1 MGHGGREAGPNGMR
15 TLYNILFL
23 SGFVLAAPYYFFRL
37 WRRGGW
43 RRGFGQRFGRYGSK
57 LKQALTNR
65 NILWVHAVSVGE
77 ANLAA
82 KLVAALE
89 ARLPNVKMVVSATT
103 STGMARLREQL
114 PPHVEKIYYP
124 VDRRKYVQRAH
135 NIIHPEAV
143 ILVEAELWPNFL
155 WQARR
160 RDTPVFLVN
169 ARISERSFRRYRRFG
184 FLFRRF
190 FAQLA
195 GVCAQ
200 SERDAARL
208 VELGCRPEAVHV
220 VGSLKFDPPPP
231 AAARPVDVEKILRHL
246 GVPPGAPVLVAGSTH
261 EGEEAALADISKRL
275 KARHPD
281 LFLVLVPRHQERA
294 RRVGHQLE
302 RRRVR
307 FVFRS
312 EFSFSHDYATR
323 RPDCLVVNST
333 GELRFFYEHASLVF
347 VGKSLL
353 GQGGQNPIEPAALGL
368 PVLVG
373 PNMQNFPDVLPKFL
387 EAEAIVQVADA
398 AGLERALDDLLGD
411 PARREALGRR
421 AREVVACNGGALERT
436 VELLVREL
444 PRHDD
449 EAFVPARAA

>member
-1 MGHGGREAGPNGMR
+1 MR
-15 TLYNILFL
+15 TAYNILFL
-23 SGFVLAAPYYFFRL
+23 VFFTLSAPYYFFRL

-43 RRGFGQRFGRYGSK
+43 QAGFGQRFGRYGSK
-57 LKQALTNR
+57 LKQSLTNR
-65 NILWVHAVSVGE
+65 NVLWLHAVSVGE

-89 ARLPNVKMVVSATT
+89 ARLPNVKMVVSTT
-103 STGMARLREQL
+103 TTTGMARLRDQL
-114 PPHVEKIYYP
+114 PPRVDKVYYP
-124 VDRRKYVQRAH
+124 VDRRRYVQRAH
-135 NIIHPEAV
+135 HVIHPEAV
-143 ILVEAELWPNFL
+143 VLVEAELWPNFL

-160 RDTPVFLVN
+160 RSVPVFLVN

-184 FLFRRF
+184 FLFRDF

-220 VGSLKFDPPPP
+220 AGSLKFEPP
-231 AAARPVDVEKILRHL
+231 APVTTRPVDVEKILRHL
-246 GVPPGAPVLVAGSTH
+246 GVAPGAPVLVAGSTH
-261 EGEEAALADISKRL
+261 EGEEALLAGVHQRL
-275 KARHPD
+275 KARHPG

-312 EFSFSHDYATR
+312 EFSFGRDYSACP
-323 RPDCLVVNST
+323 PDCLVVNST
-333 GELRFFYEHASLVF
+333 GELRFFYEHAAIVF

-353 GQGGQNPIEPAALGL
+353 GEGGQNPIEPAALGL
-368 PVLVG
+368 PVVVG

-387 EAEAIVQVADA
+387 EADALVQVSDA
-398 AGLERALDDLLGD
+398 AALEAALDELLRD
-411 PARREALGRR
+411 SARRAALGRR
-421 AREVVACNGGALERT
+421 AREVVERNGGALDRT
-436 VELLVREL
+436 IEVLVREL

-449 EAFVPARAA
+449 EAFIPAPPGVRA

>member
-1 MGHGGREAGPNGMR
+1 MR

-23 SGFVLAAPYYFFRL
+23 TFFTLAAPYYLFRL
-37 WRRGGW
+37 WRRGDW

-65 NILWVHAVSVGE
+65 NVLWLHAVSVGE

-82 KLVAALE
+82 QLVAALE
-89 ARLPNVKMVVSATT
+89 ARLPNVKLVVSTT
-103 STGMARLREQL
+103 TTTGMGRLRDQL
-114 PPHVEKIYYP
+114 PNHVEKIYYP

-135 NIIHPEAV
+135 NIVHPEGV

-160 RDTPVFLVN
+160 RGTPVFLVN
-169 ARISERSFRRYRRFG
+169 ARISDRSYRGYRRLG
-184 FLFRRF
+184 FLFRGL

-200 SERDAARL
+200 SERDARRL

-220 VGSLKFDPPPP
+220 VGSLKFDPPRPV
-231 AAARPVDVEKILRHL
+231 AATRQVDVEKILRHL
-246 GVPPGAPVLVAGSTH
+246 GVPAGAPVLVAGSTH
-261 EGEEAALADISKRL
+261 DGEEAALADIHRRL
-275 KARHPD
+275 KARHPG
-281 LFLVLVPRHQERA
+281 LFLVLVPRHHERA
-294 RRVGHQLE
+294 RAVGRQLD
-302 RRRVR
+302 RRGVR

-312 EFSFSHDYATR
+312 EFSFSQDYASR
-323 RPDCLVVNST
+323 PPDCLVVNST

-353 GQGGQNPIEPAALGL
+353 GQGGQNPIEPAALGR

-387 EAEAIVQVADA
+387 EAQALVQVPDA
-398 AGLERALDDLLGD
+398 AALERALDDLLRD
-411 PARREALGRR
+411 PARRTELGRC
-421 AREVVACNGGALERT
+421 AAEVVAQNRGALDRT
-436 VELLVREL
+436 IELLVREL
-444 PRHDD
+444 PRHDE
-449 EAFVPARAA
+449 EAFVPARPRAESA